1 MAKTTRQTAIFGAED
16 WKRLYQTFREAD
28 LQSYDY
34 ETLRKSMVDYLRL
47 YYPETFNDFIESS
60 EFIALLD
67 LMSFMGQGL
76 AFRNDLNA
84 RENFIDTAE
93 RRESVVKLAELVG
106 YKPKRNQ
113 NAQGYIKVT
122 AVSTTES
129 VTDYN
134 GLNLSGVTV
143 RWNDA
148 TNGDWFEQ
156 FNAVMN
162 AAMVSS
168 QRYGRPGHGQSLLG
182 VQTDEY
188 ELNVTS
194 GYLPVVPFDATVDG
208 VGMTFEVTSATS
220 ADKTYIYEPAP
231 QPDGQMNVLYRNDKL
246 GYGSANTGYFFLF
259 KQGSL
264 VNQQFNL
271 GERIS
276 NREVDVAIDGVNNS
290 DVWLF
295 EVENNLLTEWT
306 KVDSIYGVGA
316 TPSVDG
322 QQRTVYSVES
332 GANDT
337 ITINFGDGVFSKI
350 PVGTYR
356 TYLRTSNGLEYVI
369 NPNEIQSVTV
379 SLPYTSRNGR
389 NETII
394 FTLGLQEPVTNA
406 KARETLDEIKTRA
419 PARFYT
425 QNRMVNGE
433 DYNNFPYTQYT
444 SILKSK
450 AVGRSSIGLNRY
462 LDLLDPTGKYSS
474 TNSFC
479 SDGMIYQEYLDPNF
493 TFTFVDTNDISSA
506 IVNTLEPKLADRSM
520 RHFYNDKFAR
530 IDLTSTDIL
539 WQQSTTTTNQSTGY
553 FKNAAGNPISVG
565 EIASGNTKYIVN
577 GALIKFEAPTG
588 YYFDSNNKLKAG
600 TPTGADE
607 KLVVW
612 ATVTSLTGDG
622 TNFGDGNLSDGSGPV
637 TLNDFLPTGAD
648 VTEIIPVFVTD
659 IPNSIETSMI
669 EQVELYRDFG
679 IGFDNQ
685 TGDWYIISADNLD
698 EDAEFSLSYAKNT
711 DRLQRDAS
719 WLAQFT
725 TDGTTYTVKYRNL
738 NYYFASVAENRFI
751 YDDNDNIYDA
761 TTGKVV
767 NDFVNV
773 IKMNSQPDS
782 NSALS
787 TDIKLDVVGQTVET
801 DGFIDNFKVLVSYA
815 DSDADGVADN
825 PDIFKDIVAPTV
837 NAATKKVFLQ
847 KTTDFDNLERY
858 VPVASG
864 VVNTLYADLDAME
877 LAKTEY
883 LDGQVFYG
891 ITDEKFYELT
901 VSGTTYTLTQTT
913 DYEAKT
919 GRQNLYFH
927 YKHNSGDGHRID
939 PAITNIVDLY
949 LATNAYYTAYQ
960 NWINDTTGKVTE
972 PTRPTIDELTVA
984 YAGLQDYKMLSDNM
998 IMNSVKFKPLFGAKS
1013 ASELQA
1019 TIKVIKYQGVITST
1033 SEIKSR
1039 VIEAM
1044 NEYFTIDKW
1053 DFGDTFYF
1061 SELSA
1066 YLHEQLGDIVSSVVL
1081 VPSDPTKSFGDLY
1094 EIRSAPNEIFVNAAT
1109 VNDVEVVDALT
1120 STVLRTATNSGV
1132 A

>member
-1 MAKTTRQTAIFGAED
+1 
-16 WKRLYQTFREAD
+16 
-28 LQSYDY
+28 
-34 ETLRKSMVDYLRL
+34 MVDYLRL
-47 YYPETFNDFIESS
+47 YYPETFNDFTESS
-60 EFIALLD
+60 EFVALLD
-67 LMSFMGQGL
+67 LMAFMGQGL

-93 RRESVVKLAELVG
+93 RRDSVVKLAELVG

-148 TNGDWFEQ
+148 TNADWFEQ
-156 FNAVMN
+156 FNSVMN
-162 AAMVSS
+162 ASMVSS
-168 QRYGRPGHGQSLLG
+168 QRYGRPGMGQSILG

-188 ELNVTS
+188 ELNVTP

-208 VGMTFEVTSATS
+208 VGMSFEVCSATS

-231 QPDGQMNVLYRNDKL
+231 QPDGQLNVLYRNDKL
-246 GYGSANTGYFFLF
+246 GYGSANTGYFFYF

-264 VNQQFNL
+264 INQQFTL

-276 NREVDVAIDGVNNS
+276 NRAVEISVDGVNND

-295 EVENNLLTEWT
+295 ESENNTLTEWS

-316 TPSVDG
+316 TPVTDG

-332 GANDT
+332 GSNDT
-337 ITINFGDGVFSKI
+337 ITINFGDGVFAKI

-356 TYLRTSNGLEYVI
+356 TYFRTSNGLEYVI

-389 NETII
+389 NETIT
-394 FTLGLQEPVTNA
+394 FTLALQEPVTNA
-406 KARETLDEIKTRA
+406 KARETLAEIKTRA

-479 SDGMIYQEYLDPNF
+479 ADGMFYQDYTDPNF
-493 TFTFVDTNDISSA
+493 TFTFVDQNDISSV
-506 IVNTLEPKLADRSM
+506 ITNTLEPRLADRAM
-520 RHFYNDKFAR
+520 RHFYNDKFNR

-553 FKNAAGNPISVG
+553 FKNALGNPVAVG
-565 EIASGNTKYIVN
+565 SIASGNTKYIAN
-577 GALIKFEAPTG
+577 SALIKFEAPAG
-588 YYFDSNNKLKAG
+588 LYFDANNKLKPG
-600 TPTGADE
+600 TPTGANE
-607 KLVVW
+607 KLVIW

-622 TNFGDGNLSDGSGPV
+622 TNFGNGNLADGSGPV
-637 TLNDFLPTGAD
+637 TLNDFLPSGAD
-648 VTEIIPVFVTD
+648 VTEVIPVFVTD
-659 IPNSIETSMI
+659 IPQTIETQMI
-669 EQVELYRDFG
+669 EQVQLYRNFG

-685 TGDWYIISADNLD
+685 TGEWYVISADNLNQ
-698 EDAEFSLSYAKNT
+698 DADFNLSFAKNT

-725 TDGTTYTVKYRNL
+725 TDGTTYTVKYRSL
-738 NYYFASVAENRFI
+738 NYYFASVTENRFI
-751 YDDNDNIYDA
+751 YDNNDNIYDPK
-761 TTGKVV
+761 TGRTI

-773 IKMNSQPDS
+773 LKLNSQPDS

-787 TDIKLDVVGQTVET
+787 SDIKLDIVGQEVET
-801 DGFIDNFKVLVSYA
+801 DGFVDNFKVLVSYA

-825 PDIFKDIVAPTV
+825 PDIFADIVSPTV
-837 NAATKKVFLQ
+837 NASTKKVFLQ
-847 KTTDFDNLERY
+847 RTTDFDNLERY

-864 VVNTLYADLDAME
+864 DVNTLYADLDAIE

-891 ITDEKFYELT
+891 TTSELFYELA
-901 VSGTTYTLTQTT
+901 VSGITYTLTQTT
-913 DYEAKT
+913 DYVAKI
-919 GRQNLYFH
+919 GRQDLYFH
-927 YKHNSGDGHRID
+927 YRHNSSDGHRID
-939 PAITNIVDLY
+939 PAITNIIDLY
-949 LATNAYYTAYQ
+949 LVTNAYYTSYQ
-960 NWINDTTGKVTE
+960 NWVKDTTGKVAQ
-972 PTRPTIDELTVA
+972 PSQPTIDELTIA

-998 IMNSVKFKPLFGAKS
+998 IMNSVKFKPLFGSK
-1013 ASELQA
+1013 ASTELQA
-1019 TIKVIKYQGVITST
+1019 TIKVIKYSGVITST

-1039 VIEAM
+1039 VIEAI

-1081 VPSDPTKSFGDLY
+1081 VPTDPTKSFGDLY
-1094 EIRSAPNEIFVNAAT
+1094 EIRSTPNEIFVNAAT
-1109 VNDVEVVDALT
+1109 VNNIDVVDALT
-1120 STVLRTATNSGV
+1120 STVLRTASNSGV